1 MLGKLIQR
9 IPQQIATWEGFVRS
23 LWSAMRYWQVAGV
36 LVGMVGC
43 SPTTPTNPSSDS
55 TDASVASVAG
65 SPDRAPPGGKGE
77 TDRNLSRRIEQV
89 LAENLKNRSLR
100 SDLNAAWQIFHGVI
114 AYGDKLPLET
124 PEGALP
130 ALRFAFGGG
139 QFQGW
144 ELAPGDLLPDG
155 RRGMRAKLEPGS
167 YIGQGHVDQWLAI
180 LAQAGVEGDRIVQVG
195 DQSFTVFDW
204 ARQAQWDVPD
214 NPIPEYAWTMIAL
227 MHYFPDE
234 QQWMARDGRQWDYDA
249 LVDFEAKADLG
260 SSACGG
266 THRLQGLAHALA
278 FRKRHQGA
286 ITGPWEAA
294 QKRVDAA
301 IQGARQM
308 QNSDGSLSTNYTD
321 LPGRSADL
329 SLNISATGHML
340 EFLAF
345 ALPQEQLGERW
356 VEQAAH
362 RLCDYLEAAAAVD
375 LDCGGLYHALH
386 GLAIYQQRT
395 QETLNASMR

>member
-1 MLGKLIQR
+1 MPGKLVQQ
-9 IPQQIATWEGFVRS
+9 IPQQIAIWKEVAPS
-23 LWSAMRYWQVAGV
+23 LWTTQARRKLAAL
-36 LVGMVGC
+36 LVGLAGC
-43 SPTTPTNPSSDS
+43 SPTTPATPSSQPIDR
-55 TDASVASVAG
+55 SVADVAG
-65 SPDRAPPGGKGE
+65 SPDRNLPGGKGE
-77 TDRNLSRRIEQV
+77 NSRNLSHRIEKV

-130 ALRFAFGGG
+130 ALRFAFEGG

-195 DQSFTVFDW
+195 DQPFTVFDW

-234 QQWMARDGRQWDYDA
+234 QQWMARDGRQWNYDA
-249 LVDFEAKADLG
+249 LVDFEAKADLAT
-260 SSACGG
+260 SACGG

-286 ITGPWEAA
+286 ISGPWEAA

-321 LPGRSADL
+321 LPGRSADM

-345 ALPQEQLGERW
+345 ALPQEELAERW
-356 VEQAAH
+356 VERAAH

-395 QETLNASMR
+395 QATLNASIP

>member
-1 MLGKLIQR
+1 MPGKLIQR
-9 IPQQIATWEGFVRS
+9 IAQQIAIWEEVARS
-23 LWSAMRYWQVAGV
+23 VWSAMRHWQLAGV

-43 SPTTPTNPSSDS
+43 SPTNHTTSSSHSTN
-55 TDASVASVAG
+55 ASVATVAG
-65 SPDRAPPGGKGE
+65 SPDKTPLGGEGE
-77 TDRNLSRRIEQV
+77 NDRNLASRIEQV
-89 LAENLKNRSLR
+89 LVENLKNRSLR

-124 PEGALP
+124 PEGAMP

-144 ELAPGDLLPDG
+144 ELAPGDLLSDG

-249 LVDFEAKADLG
+249 LVDFEAKADL
-260 SSACGG
+260 STSACGG

-286 ITGPWEAA
+286 ITGPWQAA
-294 QKRVDAA
+294 QRRVDAA

-362 RLCDYLEAAAAVD
+362 RLCDYLEASAAVD

-395 QETLNASMR
+395 QKTLNASMR

>member
-1 MLGKLIQR
+1 MPGKLVQR
-9 IPQQIATWEGFVRS
+9 IHQQIVIWEWLARS
-23 LWSAMRYWQVAGV
+23 PRSAKGWWKLAWLVVGLAG
-36 LVGMVGC
+36 C
-43 SPTTPTNPSSDS
+43 TPSPPSSS
-55 TDASVASVAG
+55 SSNAKDAPAEAVAG
-65 SPDRAPPGGKGE
+65 SPEESLPEGKGE
-77 TDRNLSRRIEQV
+77 NKGNLSHRIEKV

-114 AYGDKLPLET
+114 AYGDRLQLET

-130 ALRFAFGGG
+130 ALRFAFEGG

-144 ELAPGDLLPDG
+144 ELAPGELLPHG

-180 LAQAGVEGDRIVQVG
+180 LAQAGVEGERIIQVA

-234 QQWMARDGRQWDYDA
+234 QKWLARDGRQWDYDA
-249 LVDFEAKADLG
+249 LVDFEAKAELAT
-260 SSACGG
+260 SACGG

-278 FRKRHQGA
+278 FRKRHAGS

-308 QNSDGSLSTNYTD
+308 QNSDGSLSTNYTE

-340 EFLAF
+340 EFLAL

-356 VEQAAH
+356 VERAAH
-362 RLCDYLEAAAAVD
+362 RLCDYLEAAASVD

-395 QETLNASMR
+395 QSTMNASNR